1 MRLDE
6 VSLGLR
12 LERRTTNG
20 SSSGRI
26 MRLVLVFILETH
38 NPDELPNH
46 CPTSSRRMMRP
57 QYKNG
62 NDIIGNDVF
71 SVSHTRILPT
81 EVEPHLLD
89 TSPTGGPSSK
99 YEYWGTSAL
108 LRNIDFEI

>member
-62 NDIIGNDVF
+62 LSHIFLQFTIALHVSIG
-71 SVSHTRILPT
+71 
-81 EVEPHLLD
+81 
-89 TSPTGGPSSK
+89 
-99 YEYWGTSAL
+99 
-108 LRNIDFEI
+108 